1 MSYLEVPIRSIFT
14 AKFANHSIEV
24 EYEQVLVL
32 EALASLEKDA
42 LSYKGIFGRASWHL
56 FFCEAFLIE
65 LDLPSGELHL
75 RILIELVL
83 TCLLFDN
90 ATLLRGCVLTPR
102 KHRFCGRVVGS

>member
-1 MSYLEVPIRSIFT
+1 MSHFEVPIRSIFT

-42 LSYKGIFGRASWHL
+42 LGYEGIFGGASWHL

-65 LDLPSGELHL
+65 LDLPSGKLHL
-75 RILIELVL
+75 RVLIELVL
-83 TCLLFDN
+83 TCLLFDY

-102 KHRFCGRVVGS
+102 KHRFSGRVIGS